1 MTLGER
7 IQEHRKEAALSQ
19 EALGEA
25 LGVTR
30 QSISKWESDAAI
42 PELDKLI
49 AMSRLFHTSVGA
61 LLGVEEANRLDREL
75 TERELK
81 ALSAIAEKLTPPKAE
96 PPRKKR
102 WPRVAAAVAAA
113 ALILWGY
120 GFSNRMSNMEN
131 QMQNVQY
138 NVNNIDRNVSLQISG
153 IAGQVKDILEEQ
165 NKVTADMG
173 YEITDA
179 DLAAGT
185 VTFRLWAVPR
195 THQEG
200 MSAHFTARSDEGGE
214 AYEPAPAPE
223 PVSVQAAEG
232 EGHRYEATLTCPLS
246 DSISLSVTFRS
257 GGESQNQVLGRENQL
272 VTLSRPL
279 LYAGGGLFFADVP
292 VKQGV
297 PTLVLQHLDVN
308 MEAGRHPAGREEILA
323 TAATLRL
330 WRGDQVIYSQTVD
343 AGYLTSG
350 YHNYLDPGIELPLEE
365 LEVGENIYLSVQVTD
380 SAGRQYEEC
389 LDAVTVETGR
399 ATTVGGVTT
408 VTEYRLSA
416 QKLGIDRYPWEE

>member
-7 IQEHRKEAALSQ
+7 IQEHRKEAGLSQ

-102 WPRVAAAVAAA
+102 WPRVLAAVAAV

-200 MSAHFTARSDEGGE
+200 MTAYFTARSDEEGE
-214 AYEPAPAPE
+214 PAPE

-246 DSISLSVTFRS
+246 DSLALSVTFRS
-257 GGESQNQVLGRENQL
+257 GGESQNQVLGRESQL

-279 LYAGGGLFFADVP
+279 LYAGGGLFFADIP
-292 VKQGV
+292 VKQGL
-297 PTLVLQHLDVN
+297 PTFTLRHLDIN
-308 MEAGRHPAGREEILA
+308 MEAGRDPTGREEILA

-350 YHNYLDPGIELPLEE
+350 YHNYLDPGIELPLEG
-365 LEVGENIYLSVQVTD
+365 LEVGERIYLSAQVTD
-380 SAGRQYEEC
+380 SAGRQYELC
-389 LDAVTVETGR
+389 LDAATVETGR

-408 VTEYRLSA
+408 VTEYRLSGE
-416 QKLGIDRYPWEE
+416 KLGIDRYPWEE